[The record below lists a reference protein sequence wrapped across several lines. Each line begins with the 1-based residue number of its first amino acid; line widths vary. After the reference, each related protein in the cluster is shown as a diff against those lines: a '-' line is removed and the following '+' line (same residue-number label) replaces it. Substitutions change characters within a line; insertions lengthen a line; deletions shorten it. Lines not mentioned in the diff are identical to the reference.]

1 MLSIDINRKK
11 RKEKS
16 KIKLFISQ
24 DVLMKV
30 LVFASTCH
38 WNGKRR
44 QGKTKT
50 KWVICIDK
58 IMRKDS
64 NGFRVPK
71 SVVDTAVCVL
81 KEKRRLNNERFFIR

>member
-1 MLSIDINRKK
+1 MSLEWKEEARKNE
-11 RKEKS
+11 EKQEVS
-16 KIKLFISQ
+16 
-24 DVLMKV
+24 
-30 LVFASTCH
+30 
-38 WNGKRR
+38 
-44 QGKTKT
+44 T

-58 IMRKDS
+58 IMHKDS